1 MEGRKR
7 EMPGSF
13 FFALCLG
20 QSLFIKLA
28 GGEFLLSSLFHS
40 IRWALERIFDP
51 FAFLFTLATC
61 LLVIG
66 QLLFLFISSRWWV
79 GHVAT

>member
-7 EMPGSF
+7 EMLGSF
-13 FFALCLG
+13 FFSLCLG

-51 FAFLFTLATC
+51 FLHFFLPSQLVSYSPCNWAVAF
-61 LLVIG
+61 I
-66 QLLFLFISSRWWV
+66 IY
-79 GHVAT
+79 

>member
-7 EMPGSF
+7 EMLGSF
-13 FFALCLG
+13 FPPCLG

-40 IRWALERIFDP
+40 IRWAFERIFDP
-51 FAFLFTLATC
+51 FTFLFTLATC

-66 QLLFLFISSRWWV
+66 QLLLLFISRWWV
-79 GHVAT
+79 GHVAN